1 MLRGE
6 CKKCMVFQVN
16 MYLLKTYLFLYRD
29 FQSLSVKLDEKKAS
43 LQDLY
48 KCYLGAKHVKRLIK
62 SLDEMSSN
70 LINETFVGPMSR
82 KADAL
87 SNFIGLVEATLD
99 MVRKKT
105 CYVQTCYVQM
115 KVLSSRSKVLS
126 CIFN

>member
-1 MLRGE
+1 
-6 CKKCMVFQVN
+6 

-99 MVRKKT
+99 MVRKKNLLCANILCT
-105 CYVQTCYVQM
+105 DEGV
-115 KVLSSRSKVLS
+115 
-126 CIFN
+126 IFKIKSFELYLQPNFDKIITYHYD

>member
-1 MLRGE
+1 MSA
-6 CKKCMVFQVN
+6 KKLIF
-16 MYLLKTYLFLYRD
+16 FLYRD

-99 MVRKKT
+99 MVRKN
-105 CYVQTCYVQM
+105 
-115 KVLSSRSKVLS
+115 LSSALLGANILQIKLLS
-126 CIFN
+126 

>member
-1 MLRGE
+1 
-6 CKKCMVFQVN
+6 MVFQVD

-105 CYVQTCYVQM
+105 CYVQTYYVQM

-126 CIFN
+126 CIFNQILTKL

>member
-1 MLRGE
+1 M
-6 CKKCMVFQVN
+6 
-16 MYLLKTYLFLYRD
+16 
-29 FQSLSVKLDEKKAS
+29 
-43 LQDLY
+43 QDLY

-99 MVRKKT
+99 MVRKKNLLCANILCT
-105 CYVQTCYVQM
+105 DEGV
-115 KVLSSRSKVLS
+115 
-126 CIFN
+126 IFKIKSFELYLQPNFDKIITYHYD